1 MTDLSLTVKIS
12 FILLGLGF
20 ILHFIAFASPYWH
33 NGEIEIRGL
42 VHYNVHYGLWR
53 SCTDQRISS
62 KTIKHCVDI
71 VSADYVAGKL
81 MTAFNHVL
89 YVAII
94 FLCYTCIVN
103 PIKP

>member
-33 NGEIEIRGL
+33 NSESELLRLG
-42 VHYNVHYGLWR
+42 HYNVHYGLWR
-53 SCTDQRISS
+53 YCNEQRISS
-62 KTIKHCVDI
+62 RTIKHCI
-71 VSADYVAGKL
+71 GMVSGDYVTGKL